1 MAASQIINIALAL
14 LTFMQSL
21 FYSKVCIMQCLI
33 IYMLKNIR
41 DEPDLKCFKAYSYSV
56 TAINGT
62 NDVIIWNMAIM

>member
-1 MAASQIINIALAL
+1 
-14 LTFMQSL
+14 
-21 FYSKVCIMQCLI
+21 MQCLI

-41 DEPDLKCFKAYSYSV
+41 DEPDSKCFKAYRYSV